1 MEVKVSIAQT
11 NKYAVSHCG
20 DSVDVV
26 ERPQGGVSLVLADGQ
41 GSGKSAKTT
50 SSLVVN
56 KAISLIADGTRDGAV
71 ARSAHDYLYVLKDG
85 KVSSTLTLIS
95 ADFATDTVVISRN
108 SNCPVIMKDEFGI
121 TFYNENVN
129 SIGVHRSMKPL
140 IYQVPLIEGS
150 IFISYTDGIQA
161 AGKKYGKEI
170 DVDYL
175 KKIIMENSAD
185 DTDFIANTILEYA
198 LNLDQNR
205 AGDDMTIAVMSIR
218 KKKTENKIKY
228 VNVSYPY

>member
-50 SSLVVN
+50 SSVVVN
-56 KAISLIADGTRDGAV
+56 KAITLIADGTRDGAV

-121 TFYNENVN
+121 TFYDESVN
-129 SIGVHRSMKPL
+129 SIVDFPVKMNRYIGN
-140 IYQVPLIEGS
+140 YQQVFFQIDELCFRLS
-150 IFISYTDGIQA
+150 IFSGHKHTTGNGKRAIQP
-161 AGKKYGKEI
+161 
-170 DVDYL
+170 
-175 KKIIMENSAD
+175 
-185 DTDFIANTILEYA
+185 
-198 LNLDQNR
+198 R
-205 AGDDMTIAVMSIR
+205 A
-218 KKKTENKIKY
+218 
-228 VNVSYPY
+228 

>member
-71 ARSAHDYLYVLKDG
+71 ARSAHDYLYVLK
-85 KVSSTLTLIS
+85 S
-95 ADFATDTVVISRN
+95 N
-108 SNCPVIMKDEFGI
+108 SD
-121 TFYNENVN
+121 
-129 SIGVHRSMKPL
+129 S
-140 IYQVPLIEGS
+140 
-150 IFISYTDGIQA
+150 D
-161 AGKKYGKEI
+161 
-170 DVDYL
+170 
-175 KKIIMENSAD
+175 
-185 DTDFIANTILEYA
+185 
-198 LNLDQNR
+198 
-205 AGDDMTIAVMSIR
+205 
-218 KKKTENKIKY
+218 KIKMRETQL
-228 VNVSYPY
+228 